1 MNELQTISKD
11 SLGISQ
17 FFPNNNL
24 QNLMAD
30 LTEVKTWDDF
40 ARRFLLGEGKSKETY
55 RNYLSSCRQFFDHTG
70 GLHPM
75 QAGTPE
81 WIESFYDSLTCKD
94 LNSKAVRMRGLKFMY
109 KKIQERYPFFISPFD
124 PKVMDERLTAKLF
137 KAKKDISQ
145 KGALTMDEYR
155 GIIRM
160 LKRDVSPMGLLRYAI
175 FRFGVM
181 TGLRAHELCNLTW
194 DSFSKDEEGISA
206 TFMGKGSKVGTVQVE
221 EEAYRAC
228 RKAFRARFGG
238 TASGTDYVFNS
249 MSGIGMSKVTLHTRI
264 KEISAAAIEAGI
276 MRANFNL
283 STHAL
288 RHTCATRLV
297 KMGCDLD
304 TVRQQLRHSSL
315 ATTQRYLHEK
325 CDLKP
330 FWEKMNAEA
339 VA

>member
-1 MNELQTISKD
+1 
-11 SLGISQ
+11 
-17 FFPNNNL
+17 
-24 QNLMAD
+24 
-30 LTEVKTWDDF
+30 
-40 ARRFLLGEGKSKETY
+40 
-55 RNYLSSCRQFFDHTG
+55 
-70 GLHPM
+70 
-75 QAGTPE
+75 
-81 WIESFYDSLTCKD
+81 
-94 LNSKAVRMRGLKFMY
+94 
-109 KKIQERYPFFISPFD
+109 
-124 PKVMDERLTAKLF
+124 
-137 KAKKDISQ
+137 
-145 KGALTMDEYR
+145 
-155 GIIRM
+155 
-160 LKRDVSPMGLLRYAI
+160 
-175 FRFGVM
+175 M

-194 DSFSKDEEGISA
+194 ESFSKDEEGLSA

-238 TASGTDYVFNS
+238 APSGTDYVFNS

-315 ATTQRYLHEK
+315 GTTQRYLHEK

-330 FWEKMNAEA
+330 FWEKMNSEA